1 VSQRSFVLAVDKPAG
16 PTSHDVVS
24 WARRALGTRAVGHAG
39 TLDPA
44 ATGVLVLAVN
54 EATKLVPYLSLD
66 DKEYEAVIALG
77 SETDTLD
84 AEGRVLREAPVP
96 ALDLAA
102 IRDVARGFVGPSRQR
117 APVFSAI
124 KRDGVALH
132 ERARRGETVEEP
144 EREVVAH
151 AIEIRA
157 FAEGRIETLLHVAKG
172 YYVRSF
178 ARDLA
183 RALGTVGHL
192 VSLRRTRSGAF
203 GLDDAV
209 PGALLRAAREGDA
222 VARTALAAAVAER
235 GRSLAGAV
243 PHLRALALT
252 EALERDTRHGKPVL
266 HPEADTLVEGENCLL
281 LREAPSGQ
289 VLVAIARR
297 EGQALRVVRGFAP
310 DQDAVER

>member
-1 VSQRSFVLAVDKPAG
+1 MTTRSFVLAVDKPAG

-54 EATKLVPYLSLD
+54 EATKLVPYLSVD

-77 SETDTLD
+77 RETDTLD
-84 AEGRVLREAPVP
+84 AEGQVVRECPVP
-96 ALDLAA
+96 ALDLPA
-102 IRDVARGFVGPSRQR
+102 IREIARGFVGPSRQR

-124 KRDGVALH
+124 KRGGVALH

-144 EREVVAH
+144 ERDVLAH
-151 AIEIRA
+151 AVEIRS
-157 FAEGRIETLLHVAKG
+157 FAEGRIEAHLHVAKG

-203 GLDDAV
+203 GGQDAV
-209 PGALLRAAREGDA
+209 PGALLRAARDGDA
-222 VARTALAAAVAER
+222 DARAALETAVMTHGRALAQ
-235 GRSLAGAV
+235 AV
-243 PHLRALALT
+243 PHLRALPLT
-252 EALERDTRHGKPVL
+252 EALERDTRHGKPVA
-266 HPEADTLVEGENCLL
+266 HPEAEALLEAEHCLL
-281 LREAPSGQ
+281 VREAPSAR

-297 EGQALRVVRGFAP
+297 EGTTLRVVRGFAP